1 MDVGCPCAQK
11 KLNMYNLAYR
21 FLFQKTE
28 MSAFSAKKN
37 QMQWH
42 TQRLAEEAATKR
54 RAELEVKKKE
64 AEAVNFTEQ
73 NYPTLGRPSIN
84 STKPILNF
92 KAMVEAAPKV
102 VVSRHPDD
110 LVSLS
115 TAMAYKPPK
124 KLFRPSDVA
133 AYMSEEEEEEEGEF
147 NADIDTRRR
156 GDKGIW

>member
-1 MDVGCPCAQK
+1 
-11 KLNMYNLAYR
+11 
-21 FLFQKTE
+21 
-28 MSAFSAKKN
+28 MSAFSSKKN
-37 QMQWH
+37 QMQMH
-42 TQRLAEEAATKR
+42 TQRLAEEAAAKR

-84 STKPILNF
+84 STKPVLNF
-92 KAMVEAAPKV
+92 KATLEAPPKV
-102 VVSRHPDD
+102 VVTRHPDD
-110 LVSLS
+110 MVSLS
-115 TAMAYKPPK
+115 VAMAYKPPK

-133 AYMSEEEEEEEGEF
+133 AYMSEEEEDDGQNDGEY

>member
-1 MDVGCPCAQK
+1 
-11 KLNMYNLAYR
+11 
-21 FLFQKTE
+21 
-28 MSAFSAKKN
+28 MSAFSSKKN
-37 QMQWH
+37 QMQMH
-42 TQRLAEEAATKR
+42 TQRLAEEAAAKR

-84 STKPILNF
+84 STKPVLNF

-115 TAMAYKPPK
+115 VAMAYKPPK

-133 AYMSEEEEEEEGEF
+133 AYMSEEEEEEEEEF
-147 NADIDTRRR
+147 NADIDPRRR